1 MYSILCTPLPESSI
15 LFPLP
20 LPPAKFQPKLEK
32 FESLK
37 LDKNPFIITSV
48 IGQELQTAN
57 HMDPAVRILEAAR
70 AIGTDSLKLQAS
82 LLQALGRV
90 HWILGNTDKALQYM
104 EQDLRNNESLEDS
117 LGCCRAHES
126 LGTALF
132 SLGRYQEAVLQHTQQ
147 HMRAQSVDP
156 REAVSALTRLGQ
168 ALGKMSNF
176 QAALKAYKD
185 SLKIA
190 KDVGDHTLI
199 ARAYSHLG
207 STHISAQDVEKA
219 IMWHHQHLTFAKETQ
234 NKAEEAEAYGHLGH
248 ACFLKSNFEQSM
260 MFYQQLLS
268 VAVQLNDLVLK
279 ARAYG
284 GMGQANRAM
293 GNLWHAQS
301 CREQQL
307 KISKDLGDNES
318 QLTAL
323 NHLGHIHKAAGKL
336 SQAMQC
342 YTECLELAQKV
353 KDRGGEGRAY
363 ANLGSCHMALGSYRD
378 AVNYYKQE
386 LVISQE
392 RGDKASEATTLGH
405 LGSAFLALDSRQ
417 AAQEHMQKSLKLAE
431 EIGDK
436 VVQCHALSNLGN
448 YHTSTKRHTE
458 ALPCLEKALQLTQEL
473 KDAATESKV
482 CHNLGLCH
490 EGLGHYR
497 QAIQY
502 YQHDFL
508 VAKEA
513 QDKEGMTRA
522 CEKLMRAHSEN
533 GDKEQADAYKRKLHT
548 IAEEIQ
554 NTSGKCTFW
563 NQIAEDALN
572 SGDYDKAVEYYENLL
587 KEAKKE
593 QHQSFEGL
601 AYCGLGNAC
610 LSRGGFEHAL
620 SYHRRDLS
628 LRKAAHDI
636 TGECQ
641 AYGNMGAAYNSLAQ
655 HQQAVECYEHQ
666 LALAKQLENAI
677 LMTKAYGCLG
687 IVQRNMKNFHKAL
700 QYHHLQVQSSL
711 QLKDNL
717 LEQASSHANLGDSFE
732 AVGDFL
738 QAVRQHEHHLSLSQ
752 RAHNDGSQIR
762 ALSSLGRAHRG
773 LGNLRKALGYFER
786 QLKLSKVVADEY
798 IEAECYA
805 DIGSSQMLVGDY
817 NRALESFSSQLSLSR
832 SLQDPFSEAMAACGL
847 GEVHA
852 RLGNFREAID
862 YHKLDHRISS
872 ANRFLDGEARAL
884 GNIAETYESMGEY
897 KAAIDYREKQLSAAD
912 TLRDNFSKALAFTG
926 LGKIHIKMSDYT
938 RAVTLL
944 KQALSLVVDQTA
956 SESNAHTQTEI
967 EVEAKIRFYLGQAFY
982 YQSHFEAA
990 LVYLRKALPLF
1001 EHMRQNVGHYDHAT
1015 KQTLELYPFLFQT
1028 LVNTLVR
1035 QGKVEDAL
1043 EMAEMERN
1051 RAITDALAQRDV
1063 SRQAM
1068 KEAGLMKQY
1077 TPNSSWIQ
1085 DAIEAIQTPVLYFAV
1100 ALNHIFIWMLHPKS
1114 GIVQFQQVD
1123 MQDFALPGS
1132 DSASIFS
1139 ESSSSYI
1146 QPLVD
1151 SVATVREALGVEQR
1165 YRLAT
1170 KSVGSGISD
1179 DFDSGD
1185 DNESTIG
1192 STASAPAF
1200 RPNNGA
1206 AREDSIGMSHHKGA
1220 KKPVNM
1226 APVHDLYDIL
1236 IKPLEYVLP
1245 QAKCPG
1251 GTGGKVVIIPDKDL
1265 YLVPFSLLRGEGM
1278 SECLYQR
1285 YHLQFVPS
1293 LQALIPPTPRPTPK
1307 ISRKQSLAPGS
1318 VSRSPSP
1325 TTPTQKTQRRSSSPN
1340 PLACEPDS
1348 RKLSQKPRPLLVS
1361 NPAIPVSGAHCPWH
1375 SLIGV
1380 EKETRLLAD
1389 LLEVKPLSGKAASKE
1404 AVVKRLGNAECVHF
1418 ITNVSWERGQLVL
1431 GPRDDGHSDSEDSV
1445 DGQGAE
1451 SRASGDG
1458 AVVGRRG
1465 VADGAVNALPEP
1477 REFLLTVS
1485 ELMEL
1490 RLPARLVVI
1499 SGAHHSDG
1507 SRVSAKGLMCLAQ
1520 AFLCSGVECVVL
1532 PLWATSLQASRLM
1545 MNAFY
1550 SSLMYGSRASRA
1562 LAYGMQVSGCCTP
1575 CVLLPS
1581 SISLTCTTCTFHVPF
1596 SGGAWQQSLQPSRKL
1611 GRLSV
1616 NGPGH
1621 CTTGQKPVSDSQ
1633 SAQLAAG
1640 QPGGLPGSSTAP
1652 PSVHGEPL
1660 RLPPQLC

>member
-1 MYSILCTPLPESSI
+1 MFTFSPCSITS
-15 LFPLP
+15 LFLS
-20 LPPAKFQPKLEK
+20 PAKFQPKLEK

-57 HMDPAVRILEAAR
+57 RMEPAVRILEAAR
-70 AIGTDSLKLQAS
+70 AIGTDSLKLEAS

-90 HWILGNTDKALQYM
+90 HWILGNTDKALEYM
-104 EQDLRNNESLEDS
+104 EKDLSINVTLEDN

-132 SLGRYQEAVLQHTQQ
+132 SLGRYEDAVEQYTQQ
-147 HMRAQSVDP
+147 HRRTQNLDP
-156 REAVSALTRLGQ
+156 REAISALNRLGQ
-168 ALGKMSNF
+168 TLVKMKNYL
-176 QAALKAYKD
+176 AALKAYKD
-185 SLKIA
+185 SLKIS
-190 KDVGDHTLI
+190 KEVGDQNLI

-219 IMWHHQHLTFAKETQ
+219 IMWHHQHLNFAKEIQ
-234 NKAEEAEAYGHLGH
+234 SKSEEAEAYGHLGN
-248 ACFLKSNFEQSM
+248 ACFLKNNFEQSM

-268 VAVQLNDLVLK
+268 VAVQLNDLMLK

-353 KDRGGEGRAY
+353 KDRAGEGRAY

-378 AVNYYKQE
+378 AVNYFQQE

-392 RGDKASEATTLGH
+392 RGDKVSEATTLGH

-417 AAQEHMQKSLKLAE
+417 AAQEHMQRSLKLAE
-431 EIGDK
+431 EIGDR

-448 YHTSTKRHTE
+448 YHTSTKRHSE
-458 ALPCLEKALQLTQEL
+458 ALPCLERALQLAQEL
-473 KDAATESKV
+473 KDTATESKV

-502 YQHDFL
+502 YQHDFM

-522 CEKLMRAHSEN
+522 CEKLMRAYSEN
-533 GDKEQADAYKRKLHT
+533 GDKEQADAYKKKLHT

-572 SGDYDKAVEYYENLL
+572 TGDYDKAVEYYENLL

-610 LSRGGFEHAL
+610 LSRGDFEHAL

-628 LRKAAHDI
+628 LRKAARDT

-641 AYGNMGAAYNSLAQ
+641 AYGNMGAAYNSLSQ

-666 LALAKQLENAI
+666 LALAKQLENPV

-687 IVQRNMKNFHKAL
+687 IVHRNMKSFQKAL
-700 QYHHLQVQSSL
+700 QYHQLQLQTSL

-717 LEQASSHANLGDSFE
+717 LEQANSYANLGDSFE
-732 AVGDFL
+732 AVGDFQ
-738 QAVRQHEHHLSLSQ
+738 QAVRQHEQYLSLSQ
-752 RAHNDGSQIR
+752 RAHNDGSQMR

-773 LGNLRKALGYFER
+773 LGNLRRALGYFER
-786 QLKLSKVVADEY
+786 QLKLSKVAGDEY

-805 DIGSSQMLVGDY
+805 DIGGIHMLIGDY
-817 NRALESFSSQLSLSR
+817 NLALESFSSQLALSR
-832 SLQDPFSEAMAACGL
+832 SLEDLFSEAMAACGL

-897 KAAIDYREKQLSAAD
+897 KGAIDYREKQLSAAD

-926 LGKIHIKMSDYT
+926 LGKIHIKMNDCA
-938 RAVTLL
+938 RAVSLL

-956 SESNAHTQTEI
+956 SETNAHTQTEI

-982 YQSHFEAA
+982 YQNHFEPA
-990 LVYLRKALPLF
+990 LVYLRKGLPLF

-1035 QGKVEDAL
+1035 QGKVEEAL

-1068 KEAGLMKQY
+1068 KDVGLMKQY

-1085 DAIEAIQTPVLYFAV
+1085 DAIEAIQSPVLYFAV
-1100 ALNHIFIWMLHPKS
+1100 ALNHIYIWMLHPKS

-1123 MQDFALPGS
+1123 MQDFALPGA
-1132 DSASIFS
+1132 DNASIYS

-1165 YRLAT
+1165 YRPV

-1179 DFDSGD
+1179 DLDSGD

-1192 STASAPAF
+1192 STASAPPF
-1200 RPNNGA
+1200 RPNNGT
-1206 AREDSIGMSHHKGA
+1206 ARGDSIGMSHHKGT

-1226 APVHDLYDIL
+1226 APVYELYDIL
-1236 IKPLEYVLP
+1236 IKPMEYVLP
-1245 QAKCPG
+1245 QPKSPG
-1251 GTGGKVVIIPDKDL
+1251 GTGGKVIIVPDKDL
-1265 YLVPFSLLRGEGM
+1265 YLVPFSLLKGEGS
-1278 SECLYQR
+1278 SEYLYQR
-1285 YHLQFVPS
+1285 YHLQVVPS
-1293 LQALIPPTPRPTPK
+1293 LQALIPPTPKPTPK
-1307 ISRKQSLAPGS
+1307 ISRKHSLAPRS
-1318 VSRSPSP
+1318 SRSPSP
-1325 TTPTQKTQRRSSSPN
+1325 AAPSLKGGRRSSSPN
-1340 PLACEPDS
+1340 PPSRGPDS
-1348 RKLSQKPRPLLVS
+1348 HRLSPKPRPLLVS

-1404 AVVKRLGNAECVHF
+1404 TVVRRLGNAECVHF
-1418 ITNVSWERGQLVL
+1418 ITNVSWEKGQLVL
-1431 GPRDDGHSDSEDSV
+1431 GPPDTGHSDSEDSV

-1451 SRASGDG
+1451 SRVSGDG
-1458 AVVGRRG
+1458 IAVGRRG
-1465 VADGAVNALPEP
+1465 VADGAVNVLPEP
-1477 REFLLTVS
+1477 REYLLTVS
-1485 ELMEL
+1485 EVMEM
-1490 RLPARLVVI
+1490 RLSAKLVVL

-1507 SRVSAKGLMCLAQ
+1507 SRVSSKGLMCLAQ
-1520 AFLCSGVECVVL
+1520 AFLCSGVECVIV

-1562 LAYGMQVSGCCTP
+1562 LAYGMQVRNNE
-1575 CVLLPS
+1575 VLPV
-1581 SISLTCTTCTFHVPF
+1581 IQCTFVM
-1596 SGGAWQQSLQPSRKL
+1596 
-1611 GRLSV
+1611 
-1616 NGPGH
+1616 
-1621 CTTGQKPVSDSQ
+1621 
-1633 SAQLAAG
+1633 
-1640 QPGGLPGSSTAP
+1640 
-1652 PSVHGEPL
+1652 
-1660 RLPPQLC
+1660 

>member
-1 MYSILCTPLPESSI
+1 ME
-15 LFPLP
+15 
-20 LPPAKFQPKLEK
+20 
-32 FESLK
+32 
-37 LDKNPFIITSV
+37 D
-48 IGQELQTAN
+48 
-57 HMDPAVRILEAAR
+57 AVRILEAAH
-70 AIGTDSLKLQAS
+70 AIGTDSHKLEAS

-90 HWILGNTDKALQYM
+90 NWILGHTDRALEYM
-104 EQDLRNNESLEDS
+104 QKDLDINETLEDS

-126 LGTALF
+126 LGTALY
-132 SLGRYQEAVLQHTQQ
+132 SLSRYSEAVIQHTKQ

-156 REAVSALTRLGQ
+156 REAITALNRLGQ
-168 ALGKMSNF
+168 SLVKMNNY

-185 SLKIA
+185 SLKLA
-190 KDVGDHTLI
+190 KEINDYTLI
-199 ARAYSHLG
+199 ARAFSHLG
-207 STHISAQDVEKA
+207 TTHINAQDVEKA
-219 IMWHHQHLTFAKETQ
+219 IMWHHQHLTFAKEI
-234 NKAEEAEAYGHLGH
+234 KSKPEEAEAYGHLGH
-248 ACFLKSNFEQSM
+248 ACFLKSNYEQSM

-342 YTECLELAQKV
+342 YSECLELAQTV
-353 KDRGGEGRAY
+353 KDRAGEGKAY
-363 ANLGSCHMALGSYRD
+363 ANLGSCHMALGSFRE
-378 AVNYYKQE
+378 AVKYFQQE

-392 RGDKASEATTLGH
+392 RGDKVSEATTLGH
-405 LGSAFLALDSRQ
+405 LGSTFLALDSRQ
-417 AAQEHMQKSLKLAE
+417 AAQEHMQRSLKLAE
-431 EIGDK
+431 EIGDSM
-436 VVQCHALSNLGN
+436 VQCQALSNLGN

-458 ALPCLEKALQLTQEL
+458 ALPCLERALQLAQEL
-473 KDAATESKV
+473 KDAAIESRV

-502 YQHDFL
+502 YQHDFM

-522 CEKLMRAHSEN
+522 CEKLMKAHSEN

-563 NQIAEDALN
+563 NQIADDALS

-587 KEAKKE
+587 REAKKE

-610 LSRGGFEHAL
+610 LSRGDFEHAL

-628 LRKAAHDI
+628 LRKAARDM

-641 AYGNMGAAYNSLAQ
+641 AYGNMGATYNSLSQ
-655 HQQAVECYEHQ
+655 HQHAVECYEHQ
-666 LALAKQLENAI
+666 LALAKQLENPV

-687 IVQRNMKNFHKAL
+687 IVQRNMKSFQKAL
-700 QYHHLQVQSSL
+700 QYHQLQLQCSL

-717 LEQASSHANLGDSFE
+717 LEQANSYANLGDSFE
-732 AVGDFL
+732 AVGDFQ
-738 QAVRQHEHHLSLSQ
+738 QAVRQHEQYLSFSQ
-752 RAHNDGSQIR
+752 KAHNDGSQMR

-773 LGNLRKALGYFER
+773 LGNLRKALSYFEH
-786 QLKLSKVVADEY
+786 QLKLSKVVGDEY
-798 IEAECYA
+798 TEAECYA
-805 DIGSSQMLVGDY
+805 DIGGIQMLLGDY
-817 NRALESFSSQLSLSR
+817 NHALESFSSQITLSR
-832 SLQDPFSEAMAACGL
+832 SLDDLFSEAMAACGL
-847 GEVHA
+847 GEVHS

-897 KAAIDYREKQLSAAD
+897 KTAIEFREKQLSAAD
-912 TLRDNFSKALAFTG
+912 TLRDSFSKALAFMG
-926 LGKIHIKMSDYT
+926 LGKIHIKMNDCA
-938 RAVTLL
+938 RAVSLL
-944 KQALSLVVDQTA
+944 KQALSLVVDQT
-956 SESNAHTQTEI
+956 STETNAHTQTEI

-982 YQSHFEAA
+982 YQSHFEAS

-1035 QGKVEDAL
+1035 QGKVEEAL

-1068 KEAGLMKQY
+1068 KEVGLMKQY

-1085 DAIEAIQTPVLYFAV
+1085 EAIEAIQCPVLYFAV
-1100 ALNHIFIWMLHPKS
+1100 ALNHIYIWMLHPKS

-1132 DSASIFS
+1132 DTVSIYS

-1165 YRLAT
+1165 YRLST
-1170 KSVGSGISD
+1170 KSVGSGMSD
-1179 DFDSGD
+1179 DLDSGD
-1185 DNESTIG
+1185 DNESTVG
-1192 STASAPAF
+1192 STISAPAF
-1200 RPNNGA
+1200 RSNTTTST
-1206 AREDSIGMSHHKGA
+1206 ARGDSIGMSHQRGSS

-1226 APVHDLYDIL
+1226 APVYELYDIL
-1236 IKPLEYVLP
+1236 IKPMEYVLP
-1245 QAKCPG
+1245 QPKCPG
-1251 GTGGKVVIIPDKDL
+1251 GTGGKVVIVPDKDL
-1265 YLVPFSLLRGEGM
+1265 YLVPFSLLRGEGS

-1285 YHLQFVPS
+1285 YHLQVVPS
-1293 LQALIPPTPRPTPK
+1293 LQTLVLPTHKPTPK
-1307 ISRKQSLAPGS
+1307 VTRKHSLAPRS
-1318 VSRSPSP
+1318 SRSPSP
-1325 TTPTQKTQRRSSSPN
+1325 ATPGLKGGSRRSSSPN
-1340 PLACEPDS
+1340 PMSHDTDN
-1348 RKLSQKPRPLLVS
+1348 QKSPSHISCPLVVS
-1361 NPAIPVSGAHCPWH
+1361 NPSIPVSGAHCPWH

-1380 EKETRLLAD
+1380 EKEARLLAD
-1389 LLEVKPLSGKAASKE
+1389 LLEVKPLTGKAASKE
-1404 AVVKRLGNAECVHF
+1404 AVLKKLRGAECVHL

-1431 GPRDDGHSDSEDSV
+1431 GPPDTGHSDSEDSI
-1445 DGQGAE
+1445 DGGQGAE
-1451 SRASGDG
+1451 SRSSGDG
-1458 AVVGRRG
+1458 VAVGRRG

-1477 REFLLTVS
+1477 REYLLTVS
-1485 ELMEL
+1485 ELVEL
-1490 RLPARLVVI
+1490 KLSAKLVVI
-1499 SGAHHSDG
+1499 SGAHQSDG

-1520 AFLCSGVECVVL
+1520 AFLCSGVECVVV
-1532 PLWATSLQASRLM
+1532 PLWSTSLQASRLM

-1550 SSLMYGSRASRA
+1550 SSLIYGSRTSRA
-1562 LAYGMQVSGCCTP
+1562 LAYGMQVTSYHIILYTICS
-1575 CVLLPS
+1575 CVLL
-1581 SISLTCTTCTFHVPF
+1581 
-1596 SGGAWQQSLQPSRKL
+1596 
-1611 GRLSV
+1611 
-1616 NGPGH
+1616 
-1621 CTTGQKPVSDSQ
+1621 
-1633 SAQLAAG
+1633 
-1640 QPGGLPGSSTAP
+1640 
-1652 PSVHGEPL
+1652 
-1660 RLPPQLC
+1660 

>member
-1 MYSILCTPLPESSI
+1 MFTLWPSFHVVYAMSS
-15 LFPLP
+15 
-20 LPPAKFQPKLEK
+20 LPPVKFQPKLEK
-32 FESLK
+32 FEGLK

-57 HMDPAVRILEAAR
+57 RMEPAVRILEAAR
-70 AIGTDSLKLQAS
+70 AIGTDSPKLEAS

-90 HWILGNTDKALQYM
+90 HWILGNTDKALEYM
-104 EQDLRNNESLEDS
+104 EKDLSINVTLEDN

-132 SLGRYQEAVLQHTQQ
+132 SLGRYEDAVVQYTQQ
-147 HMRAQSVDP
+147 HVRAQNVDS
-156 REAVSALTRLGQ
+156 REAVSALNRLGQ
-168 ALGKMSNF
+168 TLVKMKNY

-190 KDVGDHTLI
+190 KELKDQNLI

-234 NKAEEAEAYGHLGH
+234 SKTEEAEAYGHLGN
-248 ACFLKSNFEQSM
+248 ACFLKKNFEQSM

-268 VAVQLNDLVLK
+268 VAVQLNDLKLK
-279 ARAYG
+279 AQAYG

-307 KISKDLGDNES
+307 KISKDLGNDES

-353 KDRGGEGRAY
+353 KDRAGEGRAY

-378 AVNYYKQE
+378 AVTFFKQE

-405 LGSAFLALDSRQ
+405 LGSAFLALNSRQ
-417 AAQEHMQKSLKLAE
+417 AALEHMQRSLKLAE

-436 VVQCHALSNLGN
+436 VVQCHALSNLGS
-448 YHTSTKRHTE
+448 YHTSTKRYSE
-458 ALPCLEKALQLTQEL
+458 ALPCLERALQLAQEL
-473 KDAATESKV
+473 KDAGTESKV

-497 QAIQY
+497 QAIQF
-502 YQHDFL
+502 YQHDFM

-572 SGDYDKAVEYYENLL
+572 SGDYEKAVEYYENLL

-610 LSRGGFEHAL
+610 LSRGDFEHAL

-628 LRKAAHDI
+628 LRKAACDT

-641 AYGNMGAAYNSLAQ
+641 AYGNMGAAYNSLSQ

-666 LALAKQLENAI
+666 LALAKQLENPV

-687 IVQRNMKNFHKAL
+687 IVHRNMKSFQKAL
-700 QYHHLQVQSSL
+700 QYHQLQLQSSL

-717 LEQASSHANLGDSFE
+717 LEQASSYANLGDSFE
-732 AVGDFL
+732 AVGDFQ
-738 QAVRQHEHHLSLSQ
+738 QAVRQHEQYLSLSQ
-752 RAHNDGSQIR
+752 RAHNDGSQMR

-773 LGNLRKALGYFER
+773 LGNLRRALSYFDR
-786 QLKLSKVVADEY
+786 QLKLSKAVGDEY

-805 DIGSSQMLVGDY
+805 DIGGIQMLVGDY
-817 NRALESFSSQLSLSR
+817 NHALESFSSQLALSR
-832 SLQDPFSEAMAACGL
+832 SLGDLFSEAMAACGL

-897 KAAIDYREKQLSAAD
+897 KGAIDYREKQLSAAD

-926 LGKIHIKMSDYT
+926 LGKIHIKMNDCARS
-938 RAVTLL
+938 VSLL

-956 SESNAHTQTEI
+956 SETNAHTQTEI

-982 YQSHFEAA
+982 YQNHFEAA

-1035 QGKVEDAL
+1035 QGKVEEAL

-1068 KEAGLMKQY
+1068 KEVGLMKQY

-1085 DAIEAIQTPVLYFAV
+1085 DAIEAIQSPVLYFAV

-1123 MQDFALPGS
+1123 MQDFALPGA
-1132 DSASIFS
+1132 DNASIYS
-1139 ESSSSYI
+1139 ESSSSYV

-1165 YRLAT
+1165 YRPV

-1179 DFDSGD
+1179 DLDSGD
-1185 DNESTIG
+1185 DADSTIG
-1192 STASAPAF
+1192 STASAPPF
-1200 RPNNGA
+1200 RPNNGT
-1206 AREDSIGMSHHKGA
+1206 ARGDSIGMSHHKGT

-1226 APVHDLYDIL
+1226 APVYELYDIL
-1236 IKPLEYVLP
+1236 IKPMEYVLP
-1245 QAKCPG
+1245 QPKCPG
-1251 GTGGKVVIIPDKDL
+1251 GRGGKVIIVPDKDL
-1265 YLVPFSLLRGEGM
+1265 YLVPFSLLKGEGT
-1278 SECLYQR
+1278 SEHLYQR
-1285 YHLQFVPS
+1285 YHLQVVPS
-1293 LQALIPPTPRPTPK
+1293 LQALIPPTPKPTPK
-1307 ISRKQSLAPGS
+1307 VSRKHSLAARS
-1318 VSRSPSP
+1318 SRSPSP
-1325 TTPTQKTQRRSSSPN
+1325 ATPGKKGGRRSSSPN
-1340 PLACEPDS
+1340 PLSRDKDS
-1348 RKLSQKPRPLLVS
+1348 HRLSPKPRPLLVS

-1404 AVVKRLGNAECVHF
+1404 TVLRRLSNAECVHF

-1431 GPRDDGHSDSEDSV
+1431 GPPDTSHSDSEDSV
-1445 DGQGAE
+1445 DGQGTE
-1451 SRASGDG
+1451 SRVSGDG
-1458 AVVGRRG
+1458 LAVGRRG

-1477 REFLLTVS
+1477 REYLLTVS
-1485 ELMEL
+1485 EVMEMKL
-1490 RLPARLVVI
+1490 SAKLVVL

-1507 SRVSAKGLMCLAQ
+1507 NRVSSKGLMCLAQ
-1520 AFLCSGVECVVL
+1520 AFLCGGVECVVI

-1562 LAYGMQVSGCCTP
+1562 LAYGMEVRLLHSNVYNNCHTLCINVGCT
-1575 CVLLPS
+1575 
-1581 SISLTCTTCTFHVPF
+1581 
-1596 SGGAWQQSLQPSRKL
+1596 
-1611 GRLSV
+1611 
-1616 NGPGH
+1616 
-1621 CTTGQKPVSDSQ
+1621 
-1633 SAQLAAG
+1633 
-1640 QPGGLPGSSTAP
+1640 
-1652 PSVHGEPL
+1652 
-1660 RLPPQLC
+1660 

>member
-1 MYSILCTPLPESSI
+1 M
-15 LFPLP
+15 
-20 LPPAKFQPKLEK
+20 
-32 FESLK
+32 
-37 LDKNPFIITSV
+37 
-48 IGQELQTAN
+48 
-57 HMDPAVRILEAAR
+57 RILEAAR
-70 AIGTDSLKLQAS
+70 AIGTDSMKLEAS

-90 HWILGNTDKALQYM
+90 NWILGNTEKALEYM
-104 EQDLRNNESLEDS
+104 QKDLEINESIGDS

-132 SLGRYQEAVLQHTQQ
+132 SLGRYSEAVVQHTKQNE
-147 HMRAQSVDP
+147 RAQAVDQW
-156 REAVSALTRLGQ
+156 EAISALHRLGQ
-168 ALGKMSNF
+168 ALVKLSKYVEG
-176 QAALKAYKD
+176 LKAYKE
-185 SLKIA
+185 SLKLA
-190 KDVGDHTLI
+190 KEVGDNSLT
-199 ARAYSHLG
+199 ARAFSHLG
-207 STHISAQDVEKA
+207 STHISAGEVDKA
-219 IMWHHQHLTFAKETQ
+219 IMWHHHHLSFAKEIQ
-234 NKAEEAEAYGHLGH
+234 SKAEEAEAYGHLGR
-248 ACFLKSNFEQSM
+248 ACFLKSNYEQSM

-307 KISKDLGDNES
+307 KISKDLGDAES
-318 QLTAL
+318 QLAAL
-323 NHLGHIHKAAGKL
+323 NQLGHIHKAAGKL

-342 YTECLELAQKV
+342 YTECLELAQGV
-353 KDRGGEGRAY
+353 KDRAAEGKAY
-363 ANLGSCHMALGSYRD
+363 ANLGSCHMALGSFRD
-378 AVNYYKQE
+378 AVRYFQQE
-386 LVISQE
+386 LVISRE
-392 RGDKASEATTLGH
+392 RVDRASEAATLGH

-417 AAQEHMQKSLKLAE
+417 AAQEHMQQSLALAE
-431 EIGDK
+431 QIGNK
-436 VVQCHALSNLGN
+436 VVQCQALSNLGS
-448 YHTSTKRHTE
+448 YYTSAKRHAE
-458 ALPCLEKALQLTQEL
+458 ALPCLERALQLSQEL
-473 KDAATESKV
+473 KDATTESKV

-502 YQHDFL
+502 YQHDFM

-522 CEKLMRAHSEN
+522 CEKLMRAYSEN

-572 SGDYDKAVEYYENLL
+572 SGDYEKAVEYYENLL

-610 LSRGGFEHAL
+610 LSRGDFEHAL

-628 LRKAAHDI
+628 LRKAARDV

-641 AYGNMGAAYNSLAQ
+641 AYGNMGATYNSLAQ
-655 HQQAVECYEHQ
+655 HQQAVECYEHE

-687 IVQRNMKNFHKAL
+687 IVHRNMKNFQKAL
-700 QYHHLQVQSSL
+700 QYHQLQLQSSL

-717 LEQASSHANLGDSFE
+717 LEQANSCANLGDSFE
-732 AVGDFL
+732 AVGDFQ
-738 QAVRQHEHHLSLSQ
+738 QAVRQHEQYLIFSQ
-752 RAHNDGSQIR
+752 KAHSDGSQMR

-773 LGNLRKALGYFER
+773 LGNLRKALSYFER
-786 QLKLSKVVADEY
+786 QLKLSKSVGDEY
-798 IEAECYA
+798 TEAECYA
-805 DIGSSQMLVGDY
+805 DIGGVQMLLGEY
-817 NRALESFSSQLSLSR
+817 NQALESFSSQLTLSR
-832 SLQDPFSEAMAACGL
+832 SLEDLFSEAMAACGL
-847 GEVHA
+847 GEVHS

-897 KAAIDYREKQLSAAD
+897 KTAIDFREKQLSAAD
-912 TLRDNFSKALAFTG
+912 TLRDNFSKALSFMG
-926 LGKIHIKMSDYT
+926 LGKIHIKMGDCA
-938 RAVTLL
+938 RAVSLL

-956 SESNAHTQTEI
+956 AETNAHTQAEI

-1035 QGKVEDAL
+1035 QGKVEEAL

-1068 KEAGLMKQY
+1068 KEVALMKQY

-1085 DAIEAIQTPVLYFAV
+1085 EAIEAIRCPVLYFAV

-1123 MQDFALPGS
+1123 MQEFALTGY
-1132 DSASIFS
+1132 DTASIYS
-1139 ESSSSYI
+1139 ESSSSYV

-1151 SVATVREALGVEQR
+1151 SVASVREALGVEQR

-1179 DFDSGD
+1179 DLDSGD
-1185 DNESTIG
+1185 DAESVVGSTI
-1192 STASAPAF
+1192 SAPAF
-1200 RPNNGA
+1200 RPGSSSS
-1206 AREDSIGMSHHKGA
+1206 RGDSIGMSHQKGSR
-1220 KKPVNM
+1220 KPVNM
-1226 APVHDLYDIL
+1226 APVYELYDIL
-1236 IKPLEYVLP
+1236 IKPMEYVLP
-1245 QAKCPG
+1245 QPKSPG
-1251 GTGGKVVIIPDKDL
+1251 GTGGKVVIVPDKDL
-1265 YLVPFSLLRGEGM
+1265 YLVPFSLLKGEGGT
-1278 SECLYQR
+1278 ECLYQR
-1285 YHLQFVPS
+1285 YHLQVVPS
-1293 LQALIPPTPRPTPK
+1293 LQSLIPPTPKPTPK
-1307 ISRKQSLAPGS
+1307 VSRKQSLAPRS
-1318 VSRSPSP
+1318 SRSPSP
-1325 TTPTQKTQRRSSSPN
+1325 ATPGLKGGSRRSSSPS
-1340 PLACEPDS
+1340 PLSHDQQNLRSGAQRLC
-1348 RKLSQKPRPLLVS
+1348 PLVVS

-1380 EKETRLLAD
+1380 EKETRLLSD

-1404 AVVKRLGNAECVHF
+1404 AVMRRLSSAECVHF

-1431 GPRDDGHSDSEDSV
+1431 GPPDNSHSDSEDSI

-1451 SRASGDG
+1451 SRVSGDG
-1458 AVVGRRG
+1458 VAVGRRG
-1465 VADGAVNALPEP
+1465 VADGAANALPEP
-1477 REFLLTVS
+1477 RDYLLTVG

-1490 RLPARLVVI
+1490 RLSAKLVVL

-1520 AFLCSGVECVVL
+1520 AFLCSGVECVIV

-1550 SSLMYGSRASRA
+1550 SSLVYGSRASRA
-1562 LAYGMQVSGCCTP
+1562 LAYGMQVSY
-1575 CVLLPS
+1575 LLPPTNRNLPTDHL
-1581 SISLTCTTCTFHVPF
+1581 SLLCP
-1596 SGGAWQQSLQPSRKL
+1596 PIL
-1611 GRLSV
+1611 GRS
-1616 NGPGH
+1616 
-1621 CTTGQKPVSDSQ
+1621 
-1633 SAQLAAG
+1633 
-1640 QPGGLPGSSTAP
+1640 
-1652 PSVHGEPL
+1652 
-1660 RLPPQLC
+1660 

>member
-1 MYSILCTPLPESSI
+1 ME
-15 LFPLP
+15 
-20 LPPAKFQPKLEK
+20 
-32 FESLK
+32 
-37 LDKNPFIITSV
+37 
-48 IGQELQTAN
+48 
-57 HMDPAVRILEAAR
+57 PAVRILEAAR
-70 AIGTDSLKLQAS
+70 AIGTDSLKLEAS

-90 HWILGNTDKALQYM
+90 NWILGNTDKALEYM
-104 EQDLRNNESLEDS
+104 QKDLEINENLGDS

-132 SLGRYQEAVLQHTQQ
+132 SLGRYSEAVTHHTKQNA
-147 HMRAQSVDP
+147 RAQGVDQ
-156 REAVSALTRLGQ
+156 REAISALHRLGQ
-168 ALGKMSNF
+168 ALVKLKKYPD
-176 QAALKAYKD
+176 ALKAYKD
-185 SLKIA
+185 SLKLA
-190 KDVGDHTLI
+190 KEVGDNSLT
-199 ARAYSHLG
+199 ARAFSHLG
-207 STHISAQDVEKA
+207 STHIIAGEVDKA
-219 IMWHHQHLTFAKETQ
+219 IMWHHHHLSFAKEIQ
-234 NKAEEAEAYGHLGH
+234 SKQEEAEAYGHLGR
-248 ACFLKSNFEQSM
+248 ACFHKSNYEQSM

-268 VAVQLNDLVLK
+268 VAVQLNNLVLK

-284 GMGQANRAM
+284 GMGQANKSM

-307 KISKDLGDNES
+307 KISKDLGDAES
-318 QLTAL
+318 QLAAL
-323 NHLGHIHKAAGKL
+323 NQLGHIHKAAGKL

-353 KDRGGEGRAY
+353 KDRAAEGKAY
-363 ANLGSCHMALGSYRD
+363 ANLGGCHMTLGSYRD
-378 AVNYYKQE
+378 AVRYYQLE
-386 LVISQE
+386 LVISRE
-392 RGDKASEATTLGH
+392 RVDRASEAATLGH

-417 AAQEHMQKSLKLAE
+417 AAQDHMQQSLALAE

-436 VVQCHALSNLGN
+436 EVQCLALSNLGN
-448 YHTSTKRHTE
+448 YYTSAKRHAE
-458 ALPCLEKALQLTQEL
+458 ALPCLEKALQLSQEL
-473 KDAATESKV
+473 KDAAMESKV
-482 CHNLGLCH
+482 CHNLGLSH

-502 YQHDFL
+502 YQHDFM

-522 CEKLMRAHSEN
+522 CEKLMRAYSEN

-572 SGDYDKAVEYYENLL
+572 SGDYEKAVEYYENLL

-610 LSRGGFEHAL
+610 LSRGDFEHAL

-628 LRKAAHDI
+628 LRKAARDV

-641 AYGNMGAAYNSLAQ
+641 AYGNMGATYNSLAQ

-666 LALAKQLENAI
+666 LALAKQLENTV

-687 IVQRNMKNFHKAL
+687 IVHRNMKNFQKAL
-700 QYHHLQVQSSL
+700 QYHQLQLQSSL

-717 LEQASSHANLGDSFE
+717 LEQASSYANLGDSFE
-732 AVGDFL
+732 AVGDFQ
-738 QAVRQHEHHLSLSQ
+738 QAVRQHEQYLSLSQ
-752 RAHNDGSQIR
+752 KAHNDSSQLR

-773 LGNLRKALGYFER
+773 LGSLRKALSYFER
-786 QLKLSKVVADEY
+786 QLKQSKAVGDEY
-798 IEAECYA
+798 TEAECYA
-805 DIGSSQMLVGDY
+805 DIGGVQMLLGDY
-817 NRALESFSSQLSLSR
+817 NQALESFSSQLTLSR
-832 SLQDPFSEAMAACGL
+832 SLEDLFSEAMAACGL
-847 GEVHA
+847 GEVHS

-897 KAAIDYREKQLSAAD
+897 KTAIDYREKQLSAAD
-912 TLRDNFSKALAFTG
+912 TLRDNFSKALAFMG
-926 LGKIHIKMSDYT
+926 LGKIHIKTSDCA
-938 RAVTLL
+938 RAVSLL
-944 KQALSLVVDQTA
+944 KQALSLVVDQAAT
-956 SESNAHTQTEI
+956 ETNAHTQTEI

-982 YQSHFEAA
+982 HQSHFEAA

-1035 QGKVEDAL
+1035 QGKVEEAL

-1068 KEAGLMKQY
+1068 KEVGLMKQY

-1085 DAIEAIQTPVLYFAV
+1085 EAIEAIHCPVLYFAI

-1123 MQDFALPGS
+1123 MQEFTLPGS
-1132 DSASIFS
+1132 DTVSIYS
-1139 ESSSSYI
+1139 ESSSSYV

-1151 SVATVREALGVEQR
+1151 SVASVREALGVEQR

-1170 KSVGSGISD
+1170 KSVGSGLSD
-1179 DFDSGD
+1179 DLDSGD
-1185 DNESTIG
+1185 DAESVVGSTI
-1192 STASAPAF
+1192 SAPAF
-1200 RPNNGA
+1200 RPGSSST
-1206 AREDSIGMSHHKGA
+1206 RGDSVGMSHQKGNR
-1220 KKPVNM
+1220 KPVNM
-1226 APVHDLYDIL
+1226 SPVYELYDIL
-1236 IKPLEYVLP
+1236 IKPMEYVLP
-1245 QAKCPG
+1245 QPKCPR
-1251 GTGGKVVIIPDKDL
+1251 GTGGKVVIVPDKDL
-1265 YLVPFSLLRGEGM
+1265 YLVPFSLLKGEGG

-1285 YHLQFVPS
+1285 YHLQVVPS
-1293 LQALIPPTPRPTPK
+1293 LQSLIPPTPRPTPK
-1307 ISRKQSLAPGS
+1307 VSRKQSLAPRS
-1318 VSRSPSP
+1318 SRSPSP
-1325 TTPTQKTQRRSSSPN
+1325 ATPGLKGGSRRSSSPN
-1340 PLACEPDS
+1340 PLSHEESS
-1348 RKLSQKPRPLLVS
+1348 RSRSHRSTPLVVS

-1404 AVVKRLGNAECVHF
+1404 AVLRRLSSAECVHF

-1431 GPRDDGHSDSEDSV
+1431 GPPDNGHSDSEDSV
-1445 DGQGAE
+1445 DGQGVE
-1451 SRASGDG
+1451 SRVSGDG
-1458 AVVGRRG
+1458 VGVGRRG
-1465 VADGAVNALPEP
+1465 VADGAANALPEP
-1477 REFLLTVS
+1477 RDYLLTVG

-1490 RLPARLVVI
+1490 RLSAKLVVL

-1507 SRVSAKGLMCLAQ
+1507 SRVAAKGLMCLAQ
-1520 AFLCSGVECVVL
+1520 AFLCSGVECVVV

-1562 LAYGMQVSGCCTP
+1562 LTYGMQVSSASPPT
-1575 CVLLPS
+1575 PS
-1581 SISLTCTTCTFHVPF
+1581 S
-1596 SGGAWQQSLQPSRKL
+1596 
-1611 GRLSV
+1611 
-1616 NGPGH
+1616 
-1621 CTTGQKPVSDSQ
+1621 
-1633 SAQLAAG
+1633 
-1640 QPGGLPGSSTAP
+1640 
-1652 PSVHGEPL
+1652 
-1660 RLPPQLC
+1660 

>member
-1 MYSILCTPLPESSI
+1 MVSFLSCTCVCVPYTCTPPPPLSS
-15 LFPLP
+15 
-20 LPPAKFQPKLEK
+20 AKFQPKLEK
-32 FESLK
+32 FESIK

-57 HMDPAVRILEAAR
+57 RMDPAVRILEAAR
-70 AIGTDSLKLQAS
+70 AIGTDSLKLEAS

-90 HWILGNTDKALQYM
+90 HWILGHTDKALEYM
-104 EQDLRNNESLEDS
+104 EKDLQINVTLEDS

-132 SLGRYQEAVLQHTQQ
+132 SLGRYKDAVMQHTQQ
-147 HMRAQSVDP
+147 HMRAQNVDP
-156 REAVSALTRLGQ
+156 RESISALNRLGQ
-168 ALGKMSNF
+168 ALVKMKNY

-185 SLKIA
+185 SLKFA
-190 KDVGDHTLI
+190 KEIGDHILT

-207 STHISAQDVEKA
+207 STHISAQDVDKA
-219 IMWHHQHLTFAKETQ
+219 MMWHHQHLTFAKETQ
-234 NKAEEAEAYGHLGH
+234 SKAEEAEAYGHLGH

-279 ARAYG
+279 AQAYG

-342 YTECLELAQKV
+342 YTECLELAQKI
-353 KDRGGEGRAY
+353 KDQAGEGKAY
-363 ANLGSCHMALGSYRD
+363 ANLGSCHMALGSYRE
-378 AVNYYKQE
+378 AVSYFKQE

-392 RGDKASEATTLGH
+392 RGDKVSEATTLGH
-405 LGSAFLALDSRQ
+405 LGSTFLALDSRQ
-417 AAQEHMQKSLKLAE
+417 AAQEHMQRSLKLAE

-436 VVQCHALSNLGN
+436 VVQCQALSNLGN
-448 YHTSTKRHTE
+448 YHTSTKRHAE
-458 ALPCLEKALQLTQEL
+458 ALPCLERALQLSQEL
-473 KDAATESKV
+473 KDAAIESKV

-502 YQHDFL
+502 YQHDFM

-572 SGDYDKAVEYYENLL
+572 SGDYEKAVEYYENLL

-601 AYCGLGNAC
+601 AYSGLGNAC
-610 LSRGGFEHAL
+610 LSRGDFEHAL

-628 LRKAAHDI
+628 LRKAAHDV

-641 AYGNMGAAYNSLAQ
+641 AYGNMGAAYNSLSQ

-666 LALAKQLENAI
+666 LVLAKQLENPV

-687 IVQRNMKNFHKAL
+687 IVQRNMKSFQKAL
-700 QYHHLQVQSSL
+700 QYHQLQLQSSL

-717 LEQASSHANLGDSFE
+717 LEQANSYANLGDSFE
-732 AVGDFL
+732 AVGDFQ
-738 QAVRQHEHHLSLSQ
+738 QAVRQHEQYLSLSQ
-752 RAHNDGSQIR
+752 KAHNDGSQIR

-773 LGNLRKALGYFER
+773 LGNLRKALSYFER
-786 QLKLSKVVADEY
+786 QLKLSKVVGDEY

-805 DIGSSQMLVGDY
+805 DIGGIQMLVGDY
-817 NRALESFSSQLSLSR
+817 NHALESFSSQLTISR
-832 SLQDPFSEAMAACGL
+832 SLEDLFSEAMAACGL

-897 KAAIDYREKQLSAAD
+897 KGAIDYREKQLSAAD
-912 TLRDNFSKALAFTG
+912 ALRDNFSKALAFTG
-926 LGKIHIKMSDYT
+926 LGKIHIKMKDCA
-938 RAVTLL
+938 RAVSLL
-944 KQALSLVVDQTA
+944 KQALTLVVDQTA
-956 SESNAHTQTEI
+956 SETNTHTQTEI

-982 YQSHFEAA
+982 YQSNFEAA

-1035 QGKVEDAL
+1035 QGKVEEAL

-1063 SRQAM
+1063 SRQVM
-1068 KEAGLMKQY
+1068 KDVGLMKQY
-1077 TPNSSWIQ
+1077 TPNLSWIQ
-1085 DAIEAIQTPVLYFAV
+1085 DAIEAIQCPVLYFAV

-1132 DSASIFS
+1132 DNASIFS

-1170 KSVGSGISD
+1170 KSAGSVISD
-1179 DFDSGD
+1179 DLDSGD

-1200 RPNNGA
+1200 RPNNGT
-1206 AREDSIGMSHHKGA
+1206 ARGDSIGMSHHKGT

-1226 APVHDLYDIL
+1226 SPVYELYDLL
-1236 IKPLEYVLP
+1236 IKPMEYVLP
-1245 QAKCPG
+1245 QPKCPG
-1251 GTGGKVVIIPDKDL
+1251 GTGGKMVIIPDKDL
-1265 YLVPFSLLRGEGM
+1265 YLVPFSLLKGEGS

-1285 YHLQFVPS
+1285 YHLRVAPS
-1293 LQALIPPTPRPTPK
+1293 LQTLIPRTPKLTPK
-1307 ISRKQSLAPGS
+1307 ISRKQSLAPHS
-1318 VSRSPSP
+1318 SRSPSP
-1325 TTPTQKTQRRSSSPN
+1325 ATTSLKGQRRSSSPH
-1340 PLACEPDS
+1340 PAPHDPDN
-1348 RKLSQKPRPLLVS
+1348 RRLSQKSRPLLVS

-1389 LLEVKPLSGKAASKE
+1389 LLEVKPLSGKMASKE
-1404 AVVKRLGNAECVHF
+1404 AVMQRLGNAECVHF

-1431 GPRDDGHSDSEDSV
+1431 GPPGSSHSDSEDSV
-1445 DGQGAE
+1445 DGQGVE
-1451 SRASGDG
+1451 SRVSGDG
-1458 AVVGRRG
+1458 VAVGRRG

-1477 REFLLTVS
+1477 REYLLTVS
-1485 ELMEL
+1485 EVMEMKL
-1490 RLPARLVVI
+1490 TAKLVVV

-1507 SRVSAKGLMCLAQ
+1507 TRVSSKGLMCLAQ
-1520 AFLCSGVECVVL
+1520 AFLCSGVQCVVV

-1562 LAYGMQVSGCCTP
+1562 LTYGMQVRH
-1575 CVLLPS
+1575 
-1581 SISLTCTTCTFHVPF
+1581 F
-1596 SGGAWQQSLQPSRKL
+1596 
-1611 GRLSV
+1611 
-1616 NGPGH
+1616 
-1621 CTTGQKPVSDSQ
+1621 
-1633 SAQLAAG
+1633 
-1640 QPGGLPGSSTAP
+1640 
-1652 PSVHGEPL
+1652 
-1660 RLPPQLC
+1660 

>member
-1 MYSILCTPLPESSI
+1 MHLVYTAVCYGV
-15 LFPLP
+15 FA
-20 LPPAKFQPKLEK
+20 AKFHPKLEK

-37 LDKNPFIITSV
+37 LDKNPFIITSL

-57 HMDPAVRILEAAR
+57 RMEPAVHILEAAH
-70 AIGTDSLKLQAS
+70 AIGTDSHKLEAS

-90 HWILGNTDKALQYM
+90 NWILGHTDKALEYM
-104 EQDLRNNESLEDS
+104 QKDLEINETLDDS

-126 LGTALF
+126 LGSALY
-132 SLGRYQEAVLQHTQQ
+132 SLGRYEEAAVQHTKQ
-147 HMRAQSVDP
+147 HARAQSVDS
-156 REAVSALTRLGQ
+156 REAISALNRLGQ
-168 ALGKMSNF
+168 ALVKMKNY
-176 QAALKAYKD
+176 QTALKAYKD
-185 SLKIA
+185 SLKLA
-190 KDVGDHTLI
+190 KEVGDHSLT
-199 ARAYSHLG
+199 ARAFSHLG
-207 STHISAQDVEKA
+207 TTHISAQDVEKA
-219 IMWHHQHLTFAKETQ
+219 IMWHHHHLSFAKEIQ
-234 NKAEEAEAYGHLGH
+234 SKAEEAEAYGHLGH
-248 ACFLKSNFEQSM
+248 ACFLKSNYEQSM

-307 KISKDLGDNES
+307 KISKDLGDSGS

-353 KDRGGEGRAY
+353 KDRAREGKAY
-363 ANLGSCHMALGSYRD
+363 ANLGSCHMALGSFRE
-378 AVNYYKQE
+378 AVKYFQQE

-417 AAQEHMQKSLKLAE
+417 AAQEHMQRSLKLAE
-431 EIGDK
+431 EIGDR
-436 VVQCHALSNLGN
+436 VVQCQALSNLGN

-458 ALPCLEKALQLTQEL
+458 ALPCLEKALQLAQEL
-473 KDAATESKV
+473 KDTGIESKA

-502 YQHDFL
+502 YQHDFM

-533 GDKEQADAYKRKLHT
+533 GDKEQADAYKKKLHT

-587 KEAKKE
+587 REAKKE

-601 AYCGLGNAC
+601 AYCGLGNAY
-610 LSRGGFEHAL
+610 LSRGDFEHAL

-628 LRKAAHDI
+628 LRKASRDV

-641 AYGNMGAAYNSLAQ
+641 AYGNMGATYNSLSQ

-666 LALAKQLENAI
+666 LALAKQLENPV

-687 IVQRNMKNFHKAL
+687 IVQRNMKSFQKAL
-700 QYHHLQVQSSL
+700 QYHQLQLQSSL

-717 LEQASSHANLGDSFE
+717 LEQANSYANLGDSFE
-732 AVGDFL
+732 AVGDFQ
-738 QAVRQHEHHLSLSQ
+738 QAVSQHEQYLSLSQ
-752 RAHNDGSQIR
+752 KAHNDGSQLR
-762 ALSSLGRAHRG
+762 AMSSLGRAHRG
-773 LGNLRKALGYFER
+773 LGNLRKALSYFER
-786 QLKLSKVVADEY
+786 QLKLSKVMGDEY
-798 IEAECYA
+798 TEAECYA
-805 DIGSSQMLVGDY
+805 DIGGIHMLLGDY
-817 NRALESFSSQLSLSR
+817 NHALESFSSQLTLSR
-832 SLQDPFSEAMAACGL
+832 SLDDLFSQAMAACGL
-847 GEVHA
+847 GEVHS

-897 KAAIDYREKQLSAAD
+897 KTGIDYREKQLSAAD
-912 TLRDNFSKALAFTG
+912 TLRDSFSKALAFMG
-926 LGKIHIKMSDYT
+926 LGKIHIKMNDYA
-938 RAVTLL
+938 RAISLL

-956 SESNAHTQTEI
+956 TETNAHTQAEI

-982 YQSHFEAA
+982 YQSHFEAS

-1035 QGKVEDAL
+1035 QGKVEEAL

-1068 KEAGLMKQY
+1068 KEVGLMKQY

-1085 DAIEAIQTPVLYFAV
+1085 EAIEAIQCPILYFAV

-1132 DSASIFS
+1132 DTVSIYS

-1170 KSVGSGISD
+1170 KSVGSGVSD
-1179 DFDSGD
+1179 DLDSGD
-1185 DNESTIG
+1185 DNESMAG
-1192 STASAPAF
+1192 STVSAPAF
-1200 RPNNGA
+1200 RNSATRG
-1206 AREDSIGMSHHKGA
+1206 DSVGMSHQRGSR
-1220 KKPVNM
+1220 KPVNM
-1226 APVHDLYDIL
+1226 APVYELYDIL
-1236 IKPLEYVLP
+1236 IKPMEYVLP
-1245 QAKCPG
+1245 QPKSPG
-1251 GTGGKVVIIPDKDL
+1251 GTGGKLVVIPDKDL
-1265 YLVPFSLLRGEGM
+1265 YLVPFSLLRGEGS
-1278 SECLYQR
+1278 SECLYRR
-1285 YHLQFVPS
+1285 YHLQVVPS
-1293 LQALIPPTPRPTPK
+1293 LQTLILPTPRPTPK
-1307 ISRKQSLAPGS
+1307 VSRKKSLAS
-1318 VSRSPSP
+1318 RSSRSPSP
-1325 TTPTQKTQRRSSSPN
+1325 ATPTLKSVSRRSSSPN
-1340 PLACEPDS
+1340 PMSHDPE
-1348 RKLSQKPRPLLVS
+1348 SQRSKVERSCPLVVS
-1361 NPAIPVSGAHCPWH
+1361 NPCIPVSGAHCPWH

-1404 AVVKRLGNAECVHF
+1404 AVMKRLGRAECVHF

-1431 GPRDDGHSDSEDSV
+1431 GPPDTGHSDSEDSA
-1445 DGQGAE
+1445 DGQGVE
-1451 SRASGDG
+1451 SRVSGDG
-1458 AVVGRRG
+1458 VPVGRRG

-1477 REFLLTVS
+1477 REYLLTVS
-1485 ELMEL
+1485 ELFEL
-1490 RLPARLVVI
+1490 KLSAKLVVV
-1499 SGAHHSDG
+1499 SGAHQSDG

-1520 AFLCSGVECVVL
+1520 AFLCCGVECVVV

-1550 SSLMYGSRASRA
+1550 SSLIYGSRASRA
-1562 LAYGMQVSGCCTP
+1562 LAYGMQVRP
-1575 CVLLPS
+1575 HQLQWL
-1581 SISLTCTTCTFHVPF
+1581 
-1596 SGGAWQQSLQPSRKL
+1596 QSLQFLLLFCRWFMRAVGTATQP
-1611 GRLSV
+1611 
-1616 NGPGH
+1616 
-1621 CTTGQKPVSDSQ
+1621 TGQ
-1633 SAQLAAG
+1633 A
-1640 QPGGLPGSSTAP
+1640 T
-1652 PSVHGEPL
+1652 
-1660 RLPPQLC
+1660 C